1 MDHWNKDVH
10 VFNAALNTLK
20 ISFVSTG
27 YITGR
32 IKCLKNTVKPALMTT
47 SIKLQSNFFLVTT
60 SIKIQS
66 NFFLESDDLF

>member
-1 MDHWNKDVH
+1 MFQFEVKKDHHPQWWFHVH

-32 IKCLKNTVKPALMTT
+32 IKC
-47 SIKLQSNFFLVTT
+47 
-60 SIKIQS
+60 
-66 NFFLESDDLF
+66 